1 MDINGVG
8 SSYNRYTNAYK
19 KQENTEAPK
28 SLNKKDKLELSEAAK
43 KLKTEGISAKEFG
56 EIKERVESG
65 YYNSDEVTKKVAEE
79 ILKEFSESQ

>member
-1 MDINGVG
+1 VDINGVG

-19 KQENTEAPK
+19 KQENSESPK

-43 KLKTEGISAKEFG
+43 KLKTEGVSAKEFG
-56 EIKERVESG
+56 EIKDKIESG

-79 ILKEFSESQ
+79 ILKEFSKEK

>member
-8 SSYNRYTNAYK
+8 SSLNRYTNAYK
-19 KQENTEAPK
+19 KQENADTPK

-43 KLKTEGISAKEFG
+43 KLKTEGISAKEFS
-56 EIKERVESG
+56 EIKGRVESG

-79 ILKEFSESQ
+79 ILKEFSKEQ